1 MRQYKTWERYLL
13 AKYRIT
19 ALVLV
24 IGLFLQFE
32 LTAQPLVI
40 DSTFQP
46 FFKVQEIGRPKGVS
60 RIIEDTKNG
69 KIYFVGN
76 FSWEYNSVIYNGIL
90 TSTRT
95 GDPINSFVSSGIASG
110 VGKIQRVN
118 DSILVLISSGNYSAV
133 DTNGRVGGGSWANW
147 RKSHKM
153 TVDCASGQYP
163 FFFENG
169 SSLMVNLK
177 GNNGGCSIVNPPD
190 TFPHRYIIKLDSL
203 GYWDST
209 FIPDANNVPFGFLRY
224 DSSRIWIFGNP
235 RGFIHYDGVQVD
247 GLCRIFHDG
256 TLDTTFHNPL
266 EPFESSLPIPV
277 LTDQNGRFFI
287 RGYFKLK
294 GDTTAYKLARFHA
307 DGTLDTS
314 FLNGDPDDTSEY
326 LPLLNTII
334 QTEDGGYLIGGRF
347 NKYQGQP
354 VNSLAKLDEFG
365 NLQPEYFTSR
375 GPDSSTFRFGSG
387 FSDSFPP
394 AIGEILESKFGGYY
408 VVGDFTHWD
417 GKPSQPVVRLVDQSL
432 VGLTKRIQNKKLIK
446 VYPNPTAELL
456 TLESPLK
463 LNRNDIRLY
472 DLLGRLQKFSIEQT
486 GSYRMRINMT
496 GLPSGV
502 YILKAHMGK
511 NEFVEKKVIKR

>member
-1 MRQYKTWERYLL
+1 MG
-13 AKYRIT
+13 KYSFVKYGIT
-19 ALVLV
+19 TSVFV
-24 IGLFLQFE
+24 IGLFLQFG

-46 FFKVQEIGRPKGVS
+46 FFKVQDDLTKRPGSVS
-60 RIIEDTKNG
+60 RIIEDAKNG

-76 FSWEYNSVIYNGIL
+76 FSWFNNGVNYNGIL
-90 TSTRT
+90 TSTRSGT
-95 GDPINSFVSSGIASG
+95 PINSFVSSGMAQG

-118 DSILVLISSGNYSAV
+118 DSILLMVRSGNYSAI
-133 DTNGRVGGGSWANW
+133 DTNGRIGGGSWANW
-147 RKSHKM
+147 RKSHEM

-169 SSLMVNLK
+169 ASLMANLK
-177 GNNGGCSIVNPPD
+177 GNNDGCSIVNPPD

-209 FIPDANNVPFGFLRY
+209 FTPDANNVPLGFLRY

-235 RGFIHYDGVQVD
+235 RDFRSYGGIQVD

-256 TLDTTFHNPL
+256 TLDITFSSPL
-266 EPFESSLPIPV
+266 EPLLSATPIPA
-277 LTDQNGRFFI
+277 LCDKEGRFFLK
-287 RGYFKLK
+287 GYFKLK
-294 GDTTAYKLARFHA
+294 NDTTAYKLARFLA
-307 DGTLDTS
+307 DGSLDTS

-326 LPLLNTII
+326 LPIMHTII
-334 QTEDGGYLIGGRF
+334 QTKDGGYLIGGRF

-375 GPDSSTFRFGSG
+375 GPDSSSARFG
-387 FSDSFPP
+387 FSDSFPH

-417 GKPSQPVVRLVDQSL
+417 GKPSQPVVRLVDQSV
-432 VGLTKRIQNKKLIK
+432 VGLKKRTQNKKLIK
-446 VYPNPTAELL
+446 VYPNPTTELL

-472 DLLGRLQKFSIEQT
+472 DLLGRLQKFSMEQT
-486 GSYRMRINMT
+486 GSYRTRINMA

-502 YILKAHMGK
+502 YILRIHRGK
-511 NEFVEKKVIKR
+511 NEFVEKKVIKRR